1 MLMHR
6 RRVIDMSNHPHE
18 TAPHPEPARSI
29 AAAHHEFGEPLI
41 GTAPADCPTQDESP
55 AYQETE
61 AVLKEFESSL
71 MQLRNHSEIMQNL
84 TTLDRYDAPP
94 SAEDHPPTAEK
105 GK

>member
-1 MLMHR
+1 MKLR
-6 RRVIDMSNHPHE
+6 RTQNPLDLSQQLITNLESRLSEQRQRI
-18 TAPHPEPARSI
+18 ARLKMK
-29 AAAHHEFGEPLI
+29 AQ
-41 GTAPADCPTQDESP
+41 PTQE
-55 AYQETE
+55 AE